1 VAERQLPF
9 TVRRLEGNPILHRDA
24 VAGVGR
30 NINGPSLIAAPP
42 WLDQPLGR
50 YYLYFAHHRGT
61 FIRLAT
67 ADELTGPWQVYQPG
81 TLRLAKSL
89 FPADGR
95 RPHIASPDV
104 HVDEATKTIRM
115 YYHGL
120 DTTTRVQQTRVATS
134 TDGLHFEAR
143 PELLG
148 RPYFRVFQHDGWWY
162 ALGMP
167 GILYRSAD
175 GLTGFERGPRLFE
188 RSMRHT
194 ALLKRG
200 NELLVF
206 WSRVGDSPERILCS
220 PITLDGDWTTWQA
233 GPAMEA
239 LEPEEPWEGAAAP
252 LEASERGWVDEPVRQ
267 LRDPAIFEEA
277 DHTYLLYSVAG
288 ESGIAIAE
296 LEPASPL
303 AAGQGQGDARARG
316 DGASPDIAQGQG
328 TAPSGPAAR
337 LRSAA
342 SGLLT
347 RIDPGQ
353 VTLRQAAVVMAA
365 TLAAFGTA
373 LLIEHLAHLSTSIVI
388 LAVAL
393 SVSMGR
399 IGQRAENRSPRALA
413 LAAVVLPF
421 VAVAANEIGTR
432 IFQQPDL
439 GDALFVLA
447 MSATIWVR
455 RFGPAAR
462 RLATFATFP
471 LVAMLIVPAPVV
483 AAGGS
488 AGAGR
493 WWSALVALIAFGYVT
508 AARLVAERVGFLDQ
522 AAGEEAKP
530 ASTQARNARRIA
542 ASTKMALQMGIA
554 LGAAFA
560 VGRGLF
566 GVHWTWVVLTAFI
579 VCSGNRGRGDVLD
592 KALTRL
598 IGAAAGTLAAT
609 ALTGAFPPR
618 DPWSVAAIFA
628 VLGVGLWLRSVN
640 YAFWAGAMTAALA
653 LLYGYFGERGIALL
667 GTRLE
672 AIVAGAALAVAAS
685 WFLLP
690 VRTTDILRRD
700 LALSL
705 AALDAYLAAQA
716 AGPEAAGPEA
726 ATEAAIARS
735 QQRFTQSVRA
745 LDHAA
750 TLLRKIPALATITA
764 PLRSR
769 AAYLPA
775 ITALEAC
782 AAQLPSVTAALAR
795 LHRDDHWPA
804 HLAHLQAAIGD
815 LRQANAQRLPPDPQ
829 AWSRLPEALASLPET
844 LTTKPAEAAPP
855 RNRRWLSSQKILG
868 YANRVHAKTYEL
880 LSDLSRDQATH
891 AYLIQDAEGHQAHLT
906 WTTDT
911 TPATPAALATPEAPA
926 SPAAPETP
934 TSPAVP
940 PPVIAAG
947 HTPSG
952 YPYKITQVP
961 APSGLSA
968 PSDGP
973 PDSGRVPTPHHLRNA
988 KATSHHLR
996 ARICDI
1002 PGAKLVVA
1010 DGKSKIWS

>member
-1 VAERQLPF
+1 VADRQLPF
-9 TVRRLEGNPILHRDA
+9 TVRRLPGNPILHRDA
-24 VAGVGR
+24 LIGVGR
-30 NINGPSLIAAPP
+30 NVNGPSLIAAPP
-42 WLDQPLGR
+42 WLDRPLGR
-50 YYLYFAHHRGT
+50 YYLYFAHHRGS

-67 ADELTGPWQVYQPG
+67 ADELDGPWQLYQPG
-81 TLRLAKSL
+81 TLRLAESH
-89 FPADGR
+89 FPTEGR

-104 HVDEATKTIRM
+104 HVDAAAKTIRM

-120 DTTTRVQQTRVATS
+120 DTATREQHTRVAIS
-134 TDGLHFEAR
+134 ADGVHFEAR

-148 RPYFRVFQHDGWWY
+148 RPYFRVFAHQGWWY

-175 GLTGFERGPRLFE
+175 GLAGFERGPRLFD

-206 WSRVGDSPERILCS
+206 WSRVGDRPERILCS
-220 PITLDGDWTTWQA
+220 PIALDGDWTTWQA

-277 DHTYLLYSVAG
+277 DRTYLLYSVAG

-296 LEPASPL
+296 LEPSRQ
-303 AAGQGQGDARARG
+303 AAD
-316 DGASPDIAQGQG
+316 AQGQDAVQG
-328 TAPSGPAAR
+328 QHLAPAGPAAR
-337 LRSAA
+337 LYSAA
-342 SGLLT
+342 SRLLT
-347 RIDPGQ
+347 RVDPGLA
-353 VTLRQAAVVMAA
+353 TLRQAMVVLAA
-365 TLAAFGTA
+365 TLASFATA
-373 LLIEHLAHLSTSIVI
+373 LLIEHLAHLSTSIIV

-399 IGQRAENRSPRALA
+399 IGQRAEHRSPRALA

-421 VAVAANEIGTR
+421 VAVGANEIGTR
-432 IFQQPDL
+432 IFEQPDL
-439 GDALFVLA
+439 GDTLFVLA

-455 RFGPAAR
+455 RFGPTAR
-462 RLATFATFP
+462 KVATFATLP

-483 AAGGS
+483 PGSGS
-488 AGAGR
+488 AGDGR

-508 AARLVAERVGFLDQ
+508 GARLIAERAGFLEPGASQ
-522 AAGEEAKP
+522 QTRAAAANTRP
-530 ASTQARNARRIA
+530 RNARRIA

-592 KALTRL
+592 KAVMRL
-598 IGAAAGTLAAT
+598 AGAAAGTLAAT
-609 ALTGAFPPR
+609 TLTGAFPPR
-618 DPWSVAAIFA
+618 DPWSVVVIFA
-628 VLGVGLWLRSVN
+628 VLGAGLWLRSVN

-653 LLYGYFGERGIALL
+653 LLYGYYGERGVGLL

-672 AIVAGAALAVAAS
+672 AIAAGAALAAAVS

-700 LALSL
+700 LAVSL

-716 AGPEAAGPEA
+716 ASWDTPRDTQPQEE
-726 ATEAAIARS
+726 IAKS
-735 QQRFTQSVRA
+735 QQRFTHAVRT

-750 TLLRKIPALATITA
+750 TLLRKIPA

-769 AAYLPA
+769 TDYLPA
-775 ITALEAC
+775 ITALEEC
-782 AAQLPSVTAALAR
+782 AAQLPSVTAALAQ
-795 LHRDDHWPA
+795 LPRDDQWPV
-804 HLAHLQAAIGD
+804 HLASLQAGIGE
-815 LRQANAQRLPPDPQ
+815 LRRANAQRLPPNPQ
-829 AWSRLPEALASLPET
+829 AWNRLPEALASLPRT
-844 LTTKPAEAAPP
+844 RATRPPAPP
-855 RNRRWLSSQKILG
+855 PATDRLWRSTQKILG

-880 LSDLSRDQATH
+880 VSELSRDQAAQ
-891 AYLIQDAEGHQAHLT
+891 AYLIQDSEGHQAHLT
-906 WTTDT
+906 WTRDSS
-911 TPATPAALATPEAPA
+911 PVASAAPA
-926 SPAAPETP
+926 
-934 TSPAVP
+934 
-940 PPVIAAG
+940 IAAG

-952 YPYKITQVP
+952 YPYTITQLPDP
-961 APSGLSA
+961 AG
-968 PSDGP
+968 
-973 PDSGRVPTPHHLRNA
+973 
-988 KATSHHLR
+988 
-996 ARICDI
+996 
-1002 PGAKLVVA
+1002 PGAAVVT
-1010 DGKSKIWS
+1010 G